1 MSEIWENSEYDPFKL
16 KDISEDEIKNVEQE
30 LNLTLPEQYK
40 KLIIQQNGGLI
51 NFNAFP
57 TDQETSWADDHI
69 EVDHIRGIGKD
80 LGILESEYLIKEWG
94 LPQRLL
100 LIQGDGHNWVAL
112 DYRLTN
118 ENPPVHYFDLE
129 LNNDFKIAD
138 SFDEFLSKLYTH
150 EYEEVQEDENL
161 EFDKIH
167 NIDPNDPDAI
177 QKEKVEKILANKS
190 HMEIHRISLFPI
202 QSFEDL
208 EWLLNIIKDTSIK
221 AKGDM
226 AFELADVLMSI
237 VSSYSHQIKSNNLRT
252 IVQEAAQEL
261 GKSKNEDT
269 KIILD
274 QLKDFL

>member
-161 EFDKIH
+161 EFDEIH

-177 QKEKVEKILANKS
+177 QKEEVGKILANKNS
-190 HMEIHRISLFPI
+190 MEIHRISLFPI

-252 IVQEAAQEL
+252 VVQEAAQEL

>member
-1 MSEIWENSEYDPFKL
+1 MSEFWESSEYDPFRL
-16 KDISEDEIKNVEQE
+16 TDISDNEIKNVEKK

-69 EVDHIRGIGKD
+69 EVDHLRGIGKD

-129 LNNDFKIAD
+129 LNNDIKIAV

-150 EYEEVQEDENL
+150 DYEEVQDENL
-161 EFDKIH
+161 DFDKIPS
-167 NIDPNDPDAI
+167 IDPNDPDAI
-177 QKEKVEKILANKS
+177 QKEEVEKILANKNP
-190 HMEIHRISLFPI
+190 MEIHRISLFPI
-202 QSFEDL
+202 QSVEDL
-208 EWLLNIIKDTSIK
+208 EWLLNIIKHNSLG
-221 AKGDM
+221 AQGDM
-226 AFELADVLMSI
+226 AFELADVLMSV
-237 VSSYSHQIKSNNLRT
+237 VSSYSHQIKSNNLKT
-252 IVQEAAQEL
+252 VVQEAAQEL
-261 GKSKNEDT
+261 IKSKNEDT
-269 KIILD
+269 EIILD
-274 QLKDFL
+274 QLKGFL

>member
-1 MSEIWENSEYDPFKL
+1 MSEFWENSEYDPFRL

-30 LNLTLPEQYK
+30 LNFTLPEQYK
-40 KLIIQQNGGLI
+40 KMIIRQNGGLI

-80 LGILESEYLIKEWG
+80 LGILESEDLIKEWG

-118 ENPPVHYFDLE
+118 ENPPVHYFELE

-150 EYEEVQEDENL
+150 EYEEVQEDEKAD
-161 EFDKIH
+161 FDQIH
-167 NIDPNDPDAI
+167 SIDPNDPDAI
-177 QKEKVEKILANKS
+177 QKEEVEKILTNKNP
-190 HMEIHRISLFPI
+190 MEIHRISLFPI
-202 QSFEDL
+202 QSVEDL
-208 EWLLNIIKDTSIK
+208 KWLVNIIKDNSIG
-221 AKGDM
+221 AQGDI

-252 IVQEAAQEL
+252 VVQEAAKEL
-261 GKSKNEDT
+261 GKPKNEDT
-269 KIILD
+269 EIILD
-274 QLKDFL
+274 QLKGFL

>member
-1 MSEIWENSEYDPFKL
+1 MSEFWESSEYDPFRL
-16 KDISEDEIKNVEQE
+16 TDISDNEIKNVEKK

-57 TDQETSWADDHI
+57 TDQETSWAEDHI
-69 EVDHIRGIGKD
+69 EVDHLRGIGKD

-129 LNNDFKIAD
+129 LNNDIKIAV

-150 EYEEVQEDENL
+150 DYEEVQDENL
-161 EFDKIH
+161 DFDKIPS
-167 NIDPNDPDAI
+167 IDPNDPDAI
-177 QKEKVEKILANKS
+177 QKEEVEKILANKNP
-190 HMEIHRISLFPI
+190 MEIHRISLFPI
-202 QSFEDL
+202 QSVEDL
-208 EWLLNIIKDTSIK
+208 EWLLNIIKHNSLG
-221 AKGDM
+221 AQGDM
-226 AFELADVLMSI
+226 AFELADVLMSV
-237 VSSYSHQIKSNNLRT
+237 VSSYSHQIKSNNLKT
-252 IVQEAAQEL
+252 VVQEAAQEL
-261 GKSKNEDT
+261 IKSKNEDT
-269 KIILD
+269 EIILD
-274 QLKDFL
+274 QLKGFL

>member
-1 MSEIWENSEYDPFKL
+1 MSEIWENSEHDPFRL

-51 NFNAFP
+51 NFNACP
-57 TDQETSWADDHI
+57 TKHITSWADDHI
-69 EVDHIRGIGKD
+69 QVDHMRGIGKD
-80 LGILESEYLIKEWG
+80 LGILESDYLIKEWG

-161 EFDKIH
+161 DFDEISV
-167 NIDPNDPDAI
+167 DPNDPDAI
-177 QKEKVEKILANKS
+177 QKEEVEKILANKNP
-190 HMEIHRISLFPI
+190 MEMHRISLFPI

-208 EWLLNIIKDTSIK
+208 EWLLNIIKHNSIE
-221 AKGDM
+221 AQGDM
-226 AFELADVLMSI
+226 AFELADVLMSV
-237 VSSYSHQIKSNNLRT
+237 VSSYSHQINSKNLKT
-252 IVQEAAQEL
+252 VVQEAAQEL
-261 GKSKNEDT
+261 GKSRNEDT
-269 KIILD
+269 EIILD
-274 QLKDFL
+274 QLKDYL

>member
-1 MSEIWENSEYDPFKL
+1 MSEIWENSEYDPFRL
-16 KDISEDEIKNVEQE
+16 KDISEDEIKKVEKK

-150 EYEEVQEDENL
+150 EYEEDQEDENL
-161 EFDKIH
+161 DFDEIRS
-167 NIDPNDPDAI
+167 IDPNDPDAI
-177 QKEKVEKILANKS
+177 QKEEVEKILTNKNP
-190 HMEIHRISLFPI
+190 MEIHRISLFPI
-202 QSFEDL
+202 QSVEDL
-208 EWLLNIIKDTSIK
+208 EWLLNIIKHNSLG
-221 AKGDM
+221 ARGDM
-226 AFELADVLMSI
+226 AFELADVLMSV
-237 VSSYSHQIKSNNLRT
+237 VSSYSHQIKSNNLKSV
-252 IVQEAAQEL
+252 VQEAAQEL
-261 GKSKNEDT
+261 GKSKNEDAE
-269 KIILD
+269 IILD

>member
-1 MSEIWENSEYDPFKL
+1 MSEIWENSEYDPFRL
-16 KDISEDEIKNVEQE
+16 KDISEDEIKKVEKK

-150 EYEEVQEDENL
+150 EYEEDQEDENL
-161 EFDKIH
+161 DFDEIRS
-167 NIDPNDPDAI
+167 IDPNDPDAI
-177 QKEKVEKILANKS
+177 QKEEVEKILTNKNP
-190 HMEIHRISLFPI
+190 MEIHRISLFPI
-202 QSFEDL
+202 QSVEDL
-208 EWLLNIIKDTSIK
+208 EWLLNIIKHNSLGTR
-221 AKGDM
+221 GDM
-226 AFELADVLMSI
+226 AFELADVLMSV
-237 VSSYSHQIKSNNLRT
+237 VSSYSHQIKSNNLKSV
-252 IVQEAAQEL
+252 VQEAAQEL
-261 GKSKNEDT
+261 GKSKNEDAE
-269 KIILD
+269 IILD

>member
-1 MSEIWENSEYDPFKL
+1 MSEFWENSEYDPFRL

-51 NFNAFP
+51 NFNAYP

-69 EVDHIRGIGKD
+69 GVDHIRGIGKD

-129 LNNDFKIAD
+129 FNNDFKIAD

-161 EFDKIH
+161 DFDEILS
-167 NIDPNDPDAI
+167 IDPNDPDAI
-177 QKEKVEKILANKS
+177 QKEEVEKLLANKNP
-190 HMEIHRISLFPI
+190 MEIHRLSLFPI
-202 QSFEDL
+202 QSVEDL
-208 EWLLNIIKDTSIK
+208 KWLLNIIKDNSIG
-221 AKGDM
+221 AQGDM

-237 VSSYSHQIKSNNLRT
+237 VSSYSPQIQSNNLRAV
-252 IVQEAAQEL
+252 VQEAVNEL
-261 GKSKNEDT
+261 GKSENEDT
-269 KIILD
+269 EIILD

>member
-1 MSEIWENSEYDPFKL
+1 MSEIWENSEYDPFRL
-16 KDISEDEIKNVEQE
+16 KDISENEIKNVEKK
-30 LNLTLPEQYK
+30 LNLTLPDQYK

-80 LGILESEYLIKEWG
+80 LGILESEYLSKEWG

-161 EFDKIH
+161 DFDEIPS
-167 NIDPNDPDAI
+167 IDPNDPDAI
-177 QKEKVEKILANKS
+177 QKEEVEKILANKNP
-190 HMEIHRISLFPI
+190 MEMHRISLFPI

-208 EWLLNIIKDTSIK
+208 EWLLNIIKHNSIE
-221 AKGDM
+221 AQGDM
-226 AFELADVLMSI
+226 AFELADVLMSV

-252 IVQEAAQEL
+252 IVQEAAKEL
-261 GKSKNEDT
+261 GKSNNEDT
-269 KIILD
+269 EIILD

>member
-1 MSEIWENSEYDPFKL
+1 MSEIWENSEHDPFRL

-51 NFNAFP
+51 NFNACP

-161 EFDKIH
+161 DFDEISV
-167 NIDPNDPDAI
+167 DPNDPDAI
-177 QKEKVEKILANKS
+177 QKEEVEKILANKNP
-190 HMEIHRISLFPI
+190 MEMHRISLFPI

-208 EWLLNIIKDTSIK
+208 EWLLNIIKHNSIE
-221 AKGDM
+221 AQGDM

-237 VSSYSHQIKSNNLRT
+237 VSSYSHQIKSKNLKT
-252 IVQEAAQEL
+252 VVQEAAQEL
-261 GKSKNEDT
+261 GKSRNEDT
-269 KIILD
+269 EIILD
-274 QLKDFL
+274 QLKDYL

>member
-1 MSEIWENSEYDPFKL
+1 MSEFWESSEYDPFRL
-16 KDISEDEIKNVEQE
+16 KDISDNEIKNVEKK
-30 LNLTLPEQYK
+30 LNLTLPDQYK

-129 LNNDFKIAD
+129 LNNDFKIAV

-150 EYEEVQEDENL
+150 DYEEVQDENL
-161 EFDKIH
+161 DFDKIPS
-167 NIDPNDPDAI
+167 IDPNDPDAI
-177 QKEKVEKILANKS
+177 QKEEVEKILANKDP
-190 HMEIHRISLFPI
+190 MEIHRISLFPI
-202 QSFEDL
+202 QSVEDL
-208 EWLLNIIKDTSIK
+208 EWLLNIIKHNSLG
-221 AKGDM
+221 AQGDM
-226 AFELADVLMSI
+226 AFELADVLMSV
-237 VSSYSHQIKSNNLRT
+237 VSSYSHQIKSNNLKT
-252 IVQEAAQEL
+252 VVQEAAQEL
-261 GKSKNEDT
+261 IKSKNEDT
-269 KIILD
+269 EIILD
-274 QLKDFL
+274 QLKGFL

>member
-1 MSEIWENSEYDPFKL
+1 MSEFWESSEYDPFRL
-16 KDISEDEIKNVEQE
+16 KDISDNEIKNVEKK
-30 LNLTLPEQYK
+30 LNLTLPDQYK

-129 LNNDFKIAD
+129 LNNDFKIAV

-150 EYEEVQEDENL
+150 DYEEVQDENL
-161 EFDKIH
+161 DFDKIPS
-167 NIDPNDPDAI
+167 IDPNDPDAI
-177 QKEKVEKILANKS
+177 QKEEVEKILANKNP
-190 HMEIHRISLFPI
+190 MEIHRISLFPI
-202 QSFEDL
+202 QSVEDL
-208 EWLLNIIKDTSIK
+208 EWLLNIIKHNSLG
-221 AKGDM
+221 AQGDM
-226 AFELADVLMSI
+226 AFELADVLMSV
-237 VSSYSHQIKSNNLRT
+237 VSSYSHQIKSNNLKT
-252 IVQEAAQEL
+252 VVQEAAQEL
-261 GKSKNEDT
+261 IKSKNEDT
-269 KIILD
+269 EIILD
-274 QLKDFL
+274 QLKGFL

>member
-1 MSEIWENSEYDPFKL
+1 MSEIWENSEYDPFRL

-40 KLIIQQNGGLI
+40 KLIMQQNGGLI

-100 LIQGDGHNWVAL
+100 LIQGDGHNWVVL

-150 EYEEVQEDENL
+150 VYEEVQEDENL
-161 EFDKIH
+161 DFDEVLS
-167 NIDPNDPDAI
+167 IDPNDPDAI
-177 QKEKVEKILANKS
+177 QKEEVEKILANKNP
-190 HMEIHRISLFPI
+190 MEIHRISLFSI
-202 QSFEDL
+202 QSVEDL
-208 EWLLNIIKDTSIK
+208 KWLLNIIKDNSIG
-221 AKGDM
+221 AQGDM

-269 KIILD
+269 EIILD

>member
-1 MSEIWENSEYDPFKL
+1 MIEFWENSEYDPFRL

-69 EVDHIRGIGKD
+69 EVDHIRGIGKE

-118 ENPPVHYFDLE
+118 ENPSVHYFDLE

-150 EYEEVQEDENL
+150 EYEEDQEDENL
-161 EFDKIH
+161 DFDEIRS
-167 NIDPNDPDAI
+167 IDPNDPDAI
-177 QKEKVEKILANKS
+177 QKEEVEKILTNKNP
-190 HMEIHRISLFPI
+190 MEIHRISLFPI
-202 QSFEDL
+202 QSVEDL
-208 EWLLNIIKDTSIK
+208 EWLLNIIKHNSLG
-221 AKGDM
+221 ARGDM
-226 AFELADVLMSI
+226 AFELADVLMSV
-237 VSSYSHQIKSNNLRT
+237 VSSYSHQIKSNNLKSV
-252 IVQEAAQEL
+252 VQEAAQEL
-261 GKSKNEDT
+261 GKSKNKDT
-269 KIILD
+269 EIILD